1 MTPVP
6 AIAPLQ
12 PNTPP
17 APGQDP
23 PTSSPK
29 APLLLPVSPS
39 QPPTPYDFIQT
50 NQLSELDPYYGNP
63 YDPRNCDVPDLGVY
77 LRETGQFDEF
87 NDDAEENWYTSDEGE
102 RTPNARVEVQVAEE
116 GAYEII
122 GTDNNDDEDYSIIM
136 TPTSS
141 DNGDGDVDQDDDDG
155 ETSATIY
162 GTDSRSQGIL

>member
-23 PTSSPK
+23 PTSSPN
-29 APLLLPVSPS
+29 APLFLPVSPS

-63 YDPRNCDVPDLGVY
+63 YDPRNCDVADLSVY

-87 NDDAEENWYTSDEGE
+87 DDEAEENWYTSDEGE
-102 RTPNARVEVQVAEE
+102 RTPNAQSKSEWLRRAH
-116 GAYEII
+116 
-122 GTDNNDDEDYSIIM
+122 M
-136 TPTSS
+136 KSS
-141 DNGDGDVDQDDDDG
+141 
-155 ETSATIY
+155 ERTTMMMKTTAS
-162 GTDSRSQGIL
+162 S